1 MEKVPLYK
9 RMRKKA
15 VTSDGHPQSA
25 SSEIVLK
32 WADEVMQLEIKGK
45 DKKTMIEGILID
57 VPADE
62 LKDHINGRA
71 LEHTNKAKAYQ
82 HQVEILRS
90 AGTTLDMRT
99 SADPIRDLEYEIK
112 EHENKAGFFLFMAEH
127 LVIDEVY
134 RLSESDLA
142 RLEIAARYF

>member
-45 DKKTMIEGILID
+45 DKKTMIIPVKPKPISTRSRFCK
-57 VPADE
+57 VP
-62 LKDHINGRA
+62 K
-71 LEHTNKAKAYQ
+71 Q
-82 HQVEILRS
+82 HWTYVPL
-90 AGTTLDMRT
+90 
-99 SADPIRDLEYEIK
+99 
-112 EHENKAGFFLFMAEH
+112 
-127 LVIDEVY
+127 LVP
-134 RLSESDLA
+134 R
-142 RLEIAARYF
+142 